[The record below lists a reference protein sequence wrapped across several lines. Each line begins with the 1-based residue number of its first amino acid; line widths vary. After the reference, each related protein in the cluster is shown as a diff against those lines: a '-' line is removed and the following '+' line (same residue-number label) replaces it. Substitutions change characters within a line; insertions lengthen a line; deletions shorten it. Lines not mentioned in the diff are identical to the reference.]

1 MKCFVCEKEATV
13 KDYAQLG
20 FCSMEHLKQ
29 NYIQNID
36 SVIEY
41 QQFNGDIKEVERE

>member
-1 MKCFVCEKEATV
+1 MKCFVCGSEATL
-13 KDYAQLG
+13 KDYAQIG

-41 QQFNGDIKEVERE
+41 QQFNGDIQEVEHE